1 MKKKLIFRVLF
12 EKKKVLVMVF
22 IMCTFLINIY

>member
-22 IMCTFLINIY
+22 ISYTIYQI